1 MMKRVQFGSACC
13 VSGVRYAIGEIA
25 ELPDS
30 VAKDLIT
37 MRRAELAPEPPAAP
51 EPAVAPAPPAPRS
64 AAPRKQPTP
73 PKEA

>member
-1 MMKRVQFGSACC
+1 MLKRVRFGSACW
-13 VSGVRYAIGEIA
+13 VSGVRYTIGEVA

-37 MRRAELAPEPPAAP
+37 MRRAELAPEPPPAP
-51 EPAVAPAPPAPRS
+51 EPAAAATPPAPRS

>member
-1 MMKRVQFGSACC
+1 MLKRVRFGSACW
-13 VSGVRYAIGEIA
+13 VSGVRYTIGEVA

-30 VAKDLIT
+30 VARDLIT
-37 MRRAELAPEPPAAP
+37 MRRAELAPKPPATP
-51 EPAVAPAPPAPRS
+51 EPAESPAPRAPRP